1 MKRSRQSGW
10 EWFRNLG
17 IGFSALVFGLLFLL
31 LNGMHLPQAWAQGEA
46 YPAKKISW
54 VCPVKA
60 GGSMDMVAR
69 TTSFYLPKYLKEASK
84 GAKGGDVVVEN
95 RSEAGGRRAYSAVYK
110 ARPDGYT
117 IGDHNPAFVAEELFT
132 KMDIE
137 VEKYT
142 YLARFGASDRVLITR
157 ADGGFKSWDEM
168 LQAGKSKEIKWGAS
182 SFGRGHHVTSIL
194 IKEKLKLP
202 VRLINFPGA
211 VENENALIRGDIDVA
226 MVAEESAKPLVDA
239 GKARVLLVVGESA
252 GEYPGAKT
260 LGELGA
266 SELVAPSLLEYV
278 VIGPPDLPKDVTHI
292 LIAGLKG
299 TYQDKEFTAQIK
311 KLGFTPNP
319 LYGQDAQNLAFKI
332 FKFIDANAETLKKQ
346 LAAK

>member
-1 MKRSRQSGW
+1 MERSKQDGRGWLSG
-10 EWFRNLG
+10 LG
-17 IGFSALVFGLLFLL
+17 MGLVALGFGLLFLQ
-31 LNGMHLPQAWAQGEA
+31 LNGMRLPEASAQGEA
-46 YPAKKISW
+46 YPAKKITW
-54 VCPVKA
+54 VCPVRA

-69 TTSFYLPKYLKEASK
+69 TTAFYLPKYLKEASK

-110 ARPDGYT
+110 AKPDGYT
-117 IGDHNPAFVAEELFT
+117 MGDLNPAFVAEELFT

-142 YLARFGASDRVLITR
+142 YLARFGASDRVVIARTE
-157 ADGGFKSWDEM
+157 GGFKSWEEM
-168 LQAGKSKEIKWGAS
+168 MQAGKSKEIKWGAS

-194 IKEKLKLP
+194 MKEKLNLP

-226 MVAEESAKPLVDA
+226 MVAEEGAKPLVDA
-239 GKARVLLVVGESA
+239 GKAKVLLVVGESA
-252 GEYPGAKT
+252 REYPGAKT
-260 LGELGA
+260 LGEVGA
-266 SELVAPSLLEYV
+266 PELVAPNLLEYV
-278 VIGPPDLPKDVTHI
+278 VIGPPDLPKDVTNI

-299 TYQDKEFTAQIK
+299 TYQDKEFLTQIK

-319 LYGQDAQNLAFKI
+319 VYGQDAQNLAFKI
-332 FKFIDANAETLKKQ
+332 FKFIENNADVLKKN
-346 LAAK
+346 LAPK

>member
-1 MKRSRQSGW
+1 MKRSKQSRRRG
-10 EWFRNLG
+10 FRNLG
-17 IGFSALVFGLLFLL
+17 MSIIALVFGLLLIH
-31 LNGMHLPQAWAQGEA
+31 GTYLPQASAQGDA
-46 YPAKKISW
+46 YPAKKITW
-54 VCPVKA
+54 VCPVRA

-69 TTSFYLPKYLKEASK
+69 TTAFFLPKYLKEASK

-117 IGDHNPAFVAEELFT
+117 IGDLNPAFVAEELFT

-142 YLARFGASDRVLITR
+142 YLGRFGASDRVVITR
-157 ADGGFKSWDEM
+157 TEGGFKSWEEM
-168 LQAGKSKEIKWGAS
+168 MQAGKSKEIKWGAS

-194 IKEKLKLP
+194 VKEKLKLP

-211 VENENALIRGDIDVA
+211 VENENALVRGDIDVA
-226 MVAEESAKPLVDA
+226 MVAEESAKPLIDA

-252 GEYPGAKT
+252 KEYPGAKT
-260 LGELGA
+260 LGEIGA
-266 SELVAPSLLEYV
+266 PELVAPNLLEYV
-278 VIGPPDLPKDVTHI
+278 VIGPPDLPRDITDM

-299 TYQDKEFTAQIK
+299 AYQDKEFITQIK

-332 FKFIDANAETLKKQ
+332 FKFVETNAEVLKKN

>member
-1 MKRSRQSGW
+1 M
-10 EWFRNLG
+10 G
-17 IGFSALVFGLLFLL
+17 ILALVFGLLLIH
-31 LNGMHLPQAWAQGEA
+31 GTYLPLASAQGEA
-46 YPAKKISW
+46 YPAKKITW
-54 VCPVKA
+54 LCPVKA

-69 TTSFYLPKYLKEASK
+69 TTAFYLPKYLKEASK
-84 GAKGGDVVVEN
+84 GAKGGEAVVEN
-95 RSEAGGRRAYSAVYK
+95 RAEAGGRRAYSAVYK

-117 IGDHNPAFVAEELFT
+117 IGDLNPAFVAEELFT

-142 YLARFGASDRVLITR
+142 YLARFGASDRVVITR
-157 ADGGFKSWDEM
+157 TEGGFKSWDEM
-168 LQAGKSKEIKWGAS
+168 MQAGKSKEIKWGAS
-182 SFGRGHHVTSIL
+182 SFGRGHHVASIL

-211 VENENALIRGDIDVA
+211 VENENALVRGDIDVA
-226 MVAEESAKPLVDA
+226 MVAEESAKPLIDA

-252 GEYPGAKT
+252 KEYPGAKT
-260 LGELGA
+260 LGEIGA
-266 SELVAPSLLEYV
+266 PELVAPNLLEYV
-278 VIGPPDLPKDVTHI
+278 VVAPPDLPKDITSI

-299 TYQDKEFTAQIK
+299 TYQDKEFITQIK

-332 FKFIDANAETLKKQ
+332 FKFIENNTETLKKNLQ
-346 LAAK
+346 AK